1 MSEALS
7 IGTIIKN
14 RRLELNLR
22 MEDVAKKAN
31 ITRSTLW
38 IIEKGSGNYSFQSLL
53 SVLNVLG
60 LSLSIDGFKE
70 TSLPSLR
77 ASRLNTARDKKINR
91 FIVMCV
97 EQYTLL
103 INKSSKV
110 VYKQLLDGGVID
122 ELKNDYEDLHGMS
135 TEFINSF
142 IDALLEGSDL

>member
-7 IGTIIKN
+7 IGTTIKN

-70 TSLPSLR
+70 TSLPTLR

-97 EQYTLL
+97 EQYALL
-103 INKSSKV
+103 INKSSKI